1 MTDDQDD
8 QIHIRVVLRRAGRG
22 LRWSLRSHPLTW
34 WTTSLVA
41 AVTAAAIAL
50 GSIHIQAAAGSS
62 ALSNQR
68 ADQPDSLI
76 RAVAMLTLSL
86 EDEQD
91 AFATYIGAGRPIGP
105 DGLLLAQGQVAV
117 SNLDVNQV
125 VSLASESGPALAPQQ
140 RAALAA
146 ILSRLQS
153 LGVLRRD
160 ATTTLEPA
168 LDIIDEYAVTTS
180 QLLNLDDQL
189 ASGTTDPALSADLG
203 AFSALARAEDQGA
216 QERAILDAAFAA
228 NQYQTGDW
236 AALSS
241 ANAQEL
247 ADLTL
252 FDNVATTAQQQ
263 QLQTTVA
270 GQQVNDAEGMLQD
283 ALDSGQNGILPAQPP
298 DHLFVDVQTSW
309 HQEMTFQ
316 LDQMRVVEISLLG
329 QVGARTAALHS
340 SAARAIV
347 ETLLEMAAVILTA
360 VAFAVTL
367 TRRRSRSAVVL

>member
-1 MTDDQDD
+1 M
-8 QIHIRVVLRRAGRG
+8 
-22 LRWSLRSHPLTW
+22 
-34 WTTSLVA
+34 A